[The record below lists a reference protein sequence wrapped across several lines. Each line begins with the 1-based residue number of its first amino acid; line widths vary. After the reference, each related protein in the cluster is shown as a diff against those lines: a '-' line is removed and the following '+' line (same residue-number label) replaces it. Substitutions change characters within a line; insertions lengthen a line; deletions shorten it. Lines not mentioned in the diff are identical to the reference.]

1 MHRAGSES
9 GSNAQLTQ
17 RLLLLTAQ
25 VQAPLEAC
33 LCRHVDPQLPHIT
46 QKLLSTVAAALGVV
60 QALLTQGLDRLHRH
74 LRGNPSGKQ
83 LRKEVRAAS
92 MLPCQQRLGSRLFA
106 LGVLRCMNWKFTV
119 EGNGC
124 KEGLEFPCLQG
135 SLPTTASIIPKSC
148 AHCFQY

>member
-1 MHRAGSES
+1 MLRAGSES

-17 RLLLLTAQ
+17 RLLLTAQ

-33 LCRHVDPQLPHIT
+33 LCRHVDPQLPHVT

-92 MLPCQQRLGSRLFA
+92 MLPCQQRLEAFCFGRPA
-106 LGVLRCMNWKFTV
+106 VQ
-119 EGNGC
+119 E
-124 KEGLEFPCLQG
+124 LEVY
-135 SLPTTASIIPKSC
+135 C
-148 AHCFQY
+148 AGKWL